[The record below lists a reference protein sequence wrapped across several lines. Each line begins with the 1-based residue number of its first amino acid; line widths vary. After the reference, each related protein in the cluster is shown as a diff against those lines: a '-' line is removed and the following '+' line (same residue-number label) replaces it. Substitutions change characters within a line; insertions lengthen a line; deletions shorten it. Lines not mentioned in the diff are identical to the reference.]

1 MNDNDGFRLLQAA
14 AEFRDRV
21 IELVMGLPRRAPA
34 GLRTQLAKAAR
45 SVSSNIAEG
54 FGRGTPG
61 EILHFLRMANGS
73 LEEAQEELRECINAK
88 LIERK
93 IFYREW
99 NRSVVIGKML
109 DRHIAKHEGKDR
121 KQ

>member
-1 MNDNDGFRLLQAA
+1 
-14 AEFRDRV
+14 
-21 IELVMGLPRRAPA
+21 
-34 GLRTQLAKAAR
+34 
-45 SVSSNIAEG
+45 
-54 FGRGTPG
+54 
-61 EILHFLRMANGS
+61 MANGS